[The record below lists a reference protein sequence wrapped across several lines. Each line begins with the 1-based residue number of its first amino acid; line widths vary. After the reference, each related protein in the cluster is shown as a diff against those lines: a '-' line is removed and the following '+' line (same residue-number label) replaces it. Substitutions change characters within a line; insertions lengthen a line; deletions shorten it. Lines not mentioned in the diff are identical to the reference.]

1 MANNKDHKLTSRLQM
16 KKQSKEQ
23 PAILQEEEKK
33 WSWTQIAVFIIL
45 IYAGMTFM
53 NGCFSIIDLKAQ
65 QNTIVAQTQVAQT
78 EQSDLENEVSY
89 MQTKEAVEKT
99 AREDLKMVKP
109 GEILLTQRENS
120 GDQQSDDEDGQS
132 DDGKC
137 RAGRVIA
144 PFAT

>member
-1 MANNKDHKLTSRLQM
+1 MANNNNHKLTSRLQM

-132 DDGKC
+132 DDGQQTTDENAKP
-137 RAGRVIA
+137 AE
-144 PFAT
+144 

>member
-120 GDQQSDDEDGQS
+120 GYQQSDDEDGQS
-132 DDGKC
+132 DDGQQTTDEN
-137 RAGRVIA
+137 AEPA
-144 PFAT
+144 E

>member
-132 DDGKC
+132 DDGQQ
-137 RAGRVIA
+137 
-144 PFAT
+144 TTD

>member
-132 DDGKC
+132 DGGQQTTDEN
-137 RAGRVIA
+137 AEPA
-144 PFAT
+144 E

>member
-120 GDQQSDDEDGQS
+120 GDQQSDDEDGQL
-132 DDGKC
+132 DDGQQTTDEN
-137 RAGRVIA
+137 AEPA
-144 PFAT
+144 E

>member
-65 QNTIVAQTQVAQT
+65 QNTIVAQTQVART

-132 DDGKC
+132 DEGQQTTDEN
-137 RAGRVIA
+137 AEPA
-144 PFAT
+144 E

>member
-78 EQSDLENEVSY
+78 EQVTS
-89 MQTKEAVEKT
+89 KT
-99 AREDLKMVKP
+99 RCPICRPKKP
-109 GEILLTQRENS
+109 WKKL
-120 GDQQSDDEDGQS
+120 
-132 DDGKC
+132 
-137 RAGRVIA
+137 RAKI
-144 PFAT
+144 

>member
-120 GDQQSDDEDGQS
+120 GNQQSDDEDGQS
-132 DDGKC
+132 DDGQQTTDEN
-137 RAGRVIA
+137 AEPA
-144 PFAT
+144 E

>member
-120 GDQQSDDEDGQS
+120 GVQQSDDEDGQS
-132 DDGKC
+132 DDGQQTTDEN
-137 RAGRVIA
+137 AEPA
-144 PFAT
+144 E

>member
-1 MANNKDHKLTSRLQM
+1 MANNNNHKLTSRLQM

-89 MQTKEAVEKT
+89 MQTKEAVDKT

-132 DDGKC
+132 DEGQQTTDEN
-137 RAGRVIA
+137 AEPA
-144 PFAT
+144 E

>member
-132 DDGKC
+132 DEGQQTTDEN
-137 RAGRVIA
+137 AEPA
-144 PFAT
+144 E

>member
-65 QNTIVAQTQVAQT
+65 QNTIVAQTQVART

-132 DDGKC
+132 DGGQQTTDEN
-137 RAGRVIA
+137 AEPA
-144 PFAT
+144 E

>member
-1 MANNKDHKLTSRLQM
+1 MANNNNHKLTSRLQM

-120 GDQQSDDEDGQS
+120 GGQQSDDEDGQS
-132 DDGKC
+132 DDGQQTTDEN
-137 RAGRVIA
+137 AEPA
-144 PFAT
+144 E